1 VEAAKVKAQTYLEA
15 QVSSTSDVYDLAIVA
30 YALQLAGSQRAQ
42 EIWEALDRKAIVEGN
57 RSWSQIVF
65 Q

>member
-15 QVSSTSDVYDLAIVA
+15 QVNSTSDVYDLAIVA
-30 YALQLAGSQRAQ
+30 YALQLAGSQRAR

-57 RSWSQIVF
+57 WSWLQIVF